1 MVWLERRNEPDGRQR
16 EEKGITLPVCIEL
29 RRWGKN
35 TRSRRRG
42 EKKSGDIFGGGPWRL
57 QESGKK
63 EGNLRG
69 IFLCV
74 LATAMIETGLFLIR
88 LKYIV
93 LAPTS
98 LAVSTKFDRQ
108 TAAFQPSLERVG
120 YSVR

>member
-16 EEKGITLPVCIEL
+16 EEKGITLTLCIEL

>member
-1 MVWLERRNEPDGRQR
+1 MPDGRQR
-16 EEKGITLPVCIEL
+16 EEKGITLTLCIEL

-35 TRSRRRG
+35 TRSRRR

-57 QESGKK
+57 QESGQK

-74 LATAMIETGLFLIR
+74 LATAMIETGLFLIG
-88 LKYIV
+88 LKYYIV

>member
-1 MVWLERRNEPDGRQR
+1 MWLERRNEPDGRQR
-16 EEKGITLPVCIEL
+16 EEKGITLTLCIEL

-42 EKKSGDIFGGGPWRL
+42 EKSGDIFGGGPWRL

-74 LATAMIETGLFLIR
+74 LATAMIETGLFLIG

-98 LAVSTKFDRQ
+98 SAVSTKFDRQ

>member
-1 MVWLERRNEPDGRQR
+1 MVGERERVPDGRQR
-16 EEKGITLPVCIEL
+16 EEKGITLTLCIEL

-42 EKKSGDIFGGGPWRL
+42 EKSGDIFGGGPWRL

-69 IFLCV
+69 VFLCV
-74 LATAMIETGLFLIR
+74 LATAMIETGLFLIG

-98 LAVSTKFDRQ
+98 SAVSTKFDRQ
-108 TAAFQPSLERVG
+108 TARRPFSQV
-120 YSVR
+120 

>member
-1 MVWLERRNEPDGRQR
+1 MPDGRQR
-16 EEKGITLPVCIEL
+16 EEKGITLTLCIEL

-57 QESGKK
+57 QESGKR

-69 IFLCV
+69 ICLCV
-74 LATAMIETGLFLIR
+74 LATATGLFLIG

>member
-1 MVWLERRNEPDGRQR
+1 MERRNEPDGRQR
-16 EEKGITLPVCIEL
+16 EEKGITLTLCIEL

-42 EKKSGDIFGGGPWRL
+42 EKKSGDIFGGGPGGPWRL

-74 LATAMIETGLFLIR
+74 LATAMIETGLFLTG

-93 LAPTS
+93 LATYNFS
-98 LAVSTKFDRQ
+98 RFH
-108 TAAFQPSLERVG
+108 
-120 YSVR
+120 